1 MTGLLEKSYN
11 IRLPSRTCR
20 CLPLVDLLS
29 LVLVF
34 LPSLQSSPA
43 KEQSPRRKWTISS
56 YLFST
61 QDKSRPCKF
70 SNACKAEQ
78 IANYIGGTLHI
89 GNAAAGEML
98 KPDVVGKEAYSLK
111 DGPFSRARP
120 LSRCDIMQQALRNFP
135 ATRQSLHCKCS
146 VDCIGLKF
154 LRHCCS
160 SFKFHHKSSPTLC
173 QNWGPALT

>member
-1 MTGLLEKSYN
+1 MSLSFFPRSSRHLPRSKVREGN
-11 IRLPSRTCR
+11 GRLVPVCSQRRTKVALPATR
-20 CLPLVDLLS
+20 C
-29 LVLVF
+29 
-34 LPSLQSSPA
+34 QSILGS
-43 KEQSPRRKWTISS
+43 ISS
-56 YLFST
+56 
-61 QDKSRPCKF
+61 KF

-135 ATRQSLHCKCS
+135 ATRQSLYCKCS

-160 SFKFHHKSSPTLC
+160 SFKFHHKSSPTQC